1 MIAVATAQM
10 PIVAIP
16 ITATILILSFRC
28 VCVYFLSVSNL
39 VNCERCETDHA
50 DDRCAC
56 WNQCESY
63 HFVFL
68 LSSQF
73 CFYHLILLRRY
84 IAVVTRPADAAAA
97 RPATATA
104 VIIFVSSFLSGSV
117 VCFPCCVYII
127 TRKCTLFNEQYI
139 ASLLLNGHNCDE
151 LLLRR
156 QKPYKLSQ
164 NYCKKRRN
172 MLYLSQKTL
181 Y

>member
-1 MIAVATAQM
+1 MTPTVPSKIAAAGV
-10 PIVAIP
+10 IIIFVS
-16 ITATILILSFRC
+16 SFRC

-104 VIIFVSSFLSGSV
+104 VIIFVSSF
-117 VCFPCCVYII
+117 CFWFVLFALVYWSRVWI
-127 TRKCTLFNEQYI
+127 TVLKRTRSFLQ
-139 ASLLLNGHNCDE
+139 

-156 QKPYKLSQ
+156 FQS
-164 NYCKKRRN
+164 
-172 MLYLSQKTL
+172 TL
-181 Y
+181 MM